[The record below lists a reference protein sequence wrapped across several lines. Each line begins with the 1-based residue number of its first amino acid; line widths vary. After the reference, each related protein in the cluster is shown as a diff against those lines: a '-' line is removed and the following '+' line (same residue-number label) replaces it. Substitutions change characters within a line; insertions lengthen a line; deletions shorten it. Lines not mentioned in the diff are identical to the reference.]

1 LPKAKDFAVISSR
14 YRLPNGEEGV
24 ISILGPK
31 RMAYDKNISLINSL
45 AEALAEARKEQ

>member
-31 RMAYDKNISLINSL
+31 RMAYDKNISLITSL
-45 AEALAEARKEQ
+45 IKLIDKF